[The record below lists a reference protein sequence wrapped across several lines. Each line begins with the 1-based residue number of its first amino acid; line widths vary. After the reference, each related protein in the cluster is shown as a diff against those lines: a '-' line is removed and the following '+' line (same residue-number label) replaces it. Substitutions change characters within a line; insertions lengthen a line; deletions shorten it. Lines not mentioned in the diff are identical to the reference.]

1 MAEQNLAN
9 HAKFFPLFHFF
20 VLPVLLVNL
29 GIQVY
34 WLKEAK
40 ERWRVTV
47 WRRSMPTLRRASTL
61 PIFGMRD
68 F

>member
-9 HAKFFPLFHFF
+9 HTKFFPLFHFF

-34 WLKEAK
+34 RL
-40 ERWRVTV
+40 
-47 WRRSMPTLRRASTL
+47 
-61 PIFGMRD
+61 
-68 F
+68 